1 MLIEKDVKS
10 ALEDYVK
17 GRKVTVLTVEESGK
31 MDAGLLSDFL
41 ENKDFHFLVDVP
53 AYENPDFSAAVR
65 DMTESRSS
73 GEESPAPPHPE
84 KPGITAKSL
93 AEERKDSNMENMKKR
108 IGQYIRAGMTN
119 ADIARTLGIT
129 ESRLK
134 YMVRKYGLTGLRR
147 PGARRKTETGV
158 EVPEPEPE
166 PEKPAGHNA
175 DRHLCKTCMFRM
187 TGTPKSNGMNCD
199 YCSLNDHSRGC
210 RADECTVYR
219 KGAPLRKK
227 KGITLNEGGMPD
239 GKSR

>member
-65 DMTESRSS
+65 DMMAGGSS
-73 GEESPAPPHPE
+73 GEESPAPPPE
-84 KPGITAKSL
+84 RPGITARFP
-93 AEERKDSNMENMKKR
+93 AEERKDSDMEDMKKR

-134 YMVRKYGLTGLRR
+134 HLVRKYGLTGLRR

-158 EVPEPEPE
+158 EVPKLEPEPE
-166 PEKPAGHNA
+166 NPAGHNA
-175 DRHLCKTCMFRM
+175 DRHLCRTCMFRM

-199 YCSLNDHSRGC
+199 YCSLNGHSRGC

-219 KGAPLRKK
+219 KGAPLRTK

>member
-17 GRKVTVLTVEESGK
+17 GRKVTVLTVEDSGK
-31 MDAGLLSDFL
+31 MDAGLLFDFL

-65 DMTESRSS
+65 DMTNSLPGRKVQ
-73 GEESPAPPHPE
+73 PPPE
-84 KPGITAKSL
+84 KPWITVEST
-93 AEERKDSNMENMKKR
+93 AEERKDSDMEDMKKR

-119 ADIARTLGIT
+119 ADIARILGIK

-134 YMVRKYGLTGLRR
+134 HLVRKYGLTGIRR

-227 KGITLNEGGMPD
+227 KGVTLNEGGMPD